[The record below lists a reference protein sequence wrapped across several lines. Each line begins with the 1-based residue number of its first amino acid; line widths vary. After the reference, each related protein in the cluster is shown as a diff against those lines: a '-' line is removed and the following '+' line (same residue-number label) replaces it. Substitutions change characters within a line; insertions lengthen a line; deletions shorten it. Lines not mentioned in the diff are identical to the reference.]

1 MDPKSGPGFRERLKV
16 RRVAAG
22 AVAGPASTGEGGLMA
37 RMRIFRS
44 TQSGKKEPARTV
56 YVGSHED
63 KLSRLPAVHIDP
75 DDDGKTREDRHSDR
89 SVFADSVLEP
99 VDMPR
104 WMRGRRRARRD
115 KLSGTD

>member
-1 MDPKSGPGFRERLKV
+1 
-16 RRVAAG
+16 
-22 AVAGPASTGEGGLMA
+22 MA

-44 TQSGKKEPARTV
+44 TQSGKKVPPRTV

-63 KLSRLPAVHIDP
+63 KLSRLARLHIDP
-75 DDDGKTREDRHSDR
+75 DDDGTTREDRHSDR
-89 SVFADSVLEP
+89 SVFADSILEP

-104 WMRGRRRARRD
+104 WLRGRRRARRD